1 MNALEQF
8 SRKNRVAVVL
18 AGASGIGPAVA
29 RGFAQA
35 GAITDTGSRHR
46 VPGRVM
52 GMVRT
57 LLVLAWLLPLP
68 VFGGTAAE
76 IARAVRENSFDRD
89 ECYRVRDLTILKE
102 DIRVYLTDG
111 YLIFSKPVAGRRMAA
126 VFSTDVEG
134 GDGEVI
140 LLPPDRAERRSL
152 AAFIGAPNLDE
163 HIRAAVL
170 LFTGDVYEQLMRQM
184 AGNPANRKAPAMAPL
199 LDEQWSPVLR
209 NLGTS
214 YEVRLTLDLM
224 GGTARADRL
233 FAGMFRSTRLGNF
246 DLVYDPDNIE
256 QILAGQLTT
265 RDNRLFYD
273 TWTSFPARSSRQ
285 KPTPQVRDPQ
295 LGDYRIDA
303 TVAPDLTLNVISRV
317 KVRVRAA
324 SLAVAPFEIAREMS
338 VTEVRVDGVAAEVLQ
353 AESVRL
359 NLARGG
365 NSLFLVAPAEPL
377 RAGREYEF
385 EFHHSGKVI
394 HEAGDR
400 VYFVSSRGNWYPAN
414 GHSFATYDLTF
425 HFPRELDLVSVGDTV
440 EDRVEGDL
448 RVVRRRTSAPVRIA
462 GFNLGDYERT
472 KVERGGYVVDVC
484 ANRKLENSLQPRVP
498 AVTPLIMQ
506 PGGGGVS
513 RRRPDALETAP
524 PIEPHIPSPQENLQ
538 ALAAEVALSM
548 EFMASRF
555 GPPALPHLT
564 VSPIPGTFGQ
574 GFPGLIYL
582 STLAYLKA
590 IPGTRIGGANASSE
604 IFFQDVLQA
613 HEVAHQWWGNRVTPA
628 TYRDNWLME
637 ALANYSAL
645 LYLEKR
651 RGTRSLEIMLE
662 NYRDNLLAKNAAGQV
677 VDSAGP
683 IVLGTRLETSQEPRA
698 WRSITYGKGS
708 WIMQMLRGRMGDQ
721 RFLALLAE
729 ISKRYDRKDITT
741 EEFRLLAAEYLPPKS
756 DDPKLESFFE
766 QWVYGT
772 GIPAIKL
779 AWSVKGAAPNVR
791 LTGTVTQSGV
801 AEDFTAAVPVEI
813 AIAKGRT
820 MTQWVRSAEVPVTFT
835 VALKAVPLKVTLDPH
850 YGLLRK

>member
-1 MNALEQF
+1 MA
-8 SRKNRVAVVL
+8 
-18 AGASGIGPAVA
+18 
-29 RGFAQA
+29 
-35 GAITDTGSRHR
+35 
-46 VPGRVM
+46 
-52 GMVRT
+52 RT
-57 LLVLAWLLPLP
+57 LLALALLLPFP
-68 VFGGTAAE
+68 VFGGTAAD
-76 IARAVRENSFDRD
+76 IARAVRENSFDRE
-89 ECYRVRDLTILKE
+89 ECYRVRDLTIVRE

-126 VFSTDVEG
+126 VFSADVEG

-152 AAFIGAPNLDE
+152 AAFIDAPNLDE

-170 LFTGDVYEQLMRQM
+170 LFTGDVYDQLMNQM
-184 AGNPANRKAPAMAPL
+184 ANNPANRKAPEMAPV

-214 YEVRLTLDLM
+214 YQVRLTLDLM
-224 GGTARADRL
+224 GGPERANRL
-233 FAGMFRSTRLGNF
+233 FAGMFRSTKLGNF

-256 QILAGQLTT
+256 QIMAGQLST
-265 RDNRLFYD
+265 RENRLYFD
-273 TWTSFPARSSRQ
+273 TWTSFPARSSR
-285 KPTPQVRDPQ
+285 KNPTGLVRDP
-295 LGDYRIDA
+295 LLSDYRIDA

-317 KVRVRAA
+317 KVRVTAA
-324 SLAVAPFEIAREMS
+324 SLALAPFEIAREMS
-338 VTEVRVDGVAAEVLQ
+338 VTEVLVDGVAAEVLQ
-353 AESVRL
+353 AESARL

-365 NSLFLVAPAEPL
+365 NNLFLVAPAEPL

-385 EFHHSGKVI
+385 EFRHSGKVI
-394 HEAGDR
+394 HEAGDH
-400 VYFVSSRGNWYPAN
+400 VYYVSSRGNWYPAN
-414 GHSFATYDLTF
+414 GHRFANYDLTF
-425 HFPRELDLVSVGDTV
+425 RFPRDLDLVSAGDTV
-440 EDRVEGDL
+440 DDRVAGDM

-462 GFNLGDYERT
+462 AFNLGDYLHAR
-472 KVERGGYVVDVC
+472 VERGGYVVDVY
-484 ANRKLENSLQPRVP
+484 ANRKLEPSLQARTPPIAPPP
-498 AVTPLIMQ
+498 ALPPV
-506 PGGGGVS
+506 GGIS
-513 RRRPDALETAP
+513 RRRIDPLDAP
-524 PIEPHIPSPQENLQ
+524 PAMEPHIPSPIEILQ
-538 ALAAEVALSM
+538 ALAGEVASAM
-548 EFMASRF
+548 EFMASKF

-582 STLAYLKA
+582 STLVYLKA
-590 IPGTRIGGANASSE
+590 IPGSRIGGANASSE
-604 IFFQDVLQA
+604 LFYQDVLQA
-613 HEVAHQWWGNRVTPA
+613 HEAAHQWWGNRVTPA

-651 RGTRSLEIMLE
+651 RGTRSLEIMLD
-662 NYRDNLLAKNAAGQV
+662 NYRGGLLARNEAGQV

-683 IVLGTRLETSQEPRA
+683 IVLGTRLESSQEPRA

-721 RFLALLAE
+721 KFLALLGE

-756 DDPKLESFFE
+756 DDPKLETFFE

-779 AWSVKGAAPNVR
+779 TWSVKGAAPNVR

-801 AEDFTAAVPVEI
+801 DEDFTAAVPVEI
-813 AIAKGRT
+813 VIARGRT
-820 MTQWVRSAEVPVTFT
+820 MTQWVRSANVPVTFT
-835 VALKAVPLKVTLDPH
+835 VALKAAPLKVTLDPH